1 MRRPFGGVRL
11 SRVNTALLMA
21 GVALLLVAVLG
32 RWVTVASN
40 QILQGAPWWVQVVL
54 GVTGLLAIAW
64 AVATSREPARELR
77 TVRGFLGAPPRMPD
91 RLVERPDLSEA
102 VVAALRA
109 GGGPVALTGMGGA
122 GKSTLAA
129 GACGDRRVRRRFRD
143 GVTWLEA
150 DPGQDPVTLL
160 GDLGRRLGLP
170 ESESGFTTVAQGR
183 DKIAAVLRG
192 KRMLVA
198 VDNVWERGPLD
209 ALAGLAPGCM
219 VMFTTRRPELATTF
233 GATQITVDELT
244 QGQAL
249 ELLGRWTGRAPAEL
263 PPAARALCT
272 RVGNL
277 ALGVAMAGAM
287 VARGRSFTDVVA
299 LIEQDL
305 TRVHADLDPA
315 YQYRNLLAAIEAGIS
330 DLPEGDQ
337 QRYEQLAVFAGRGPF
352 PREAAGVLWRPEL
365 AEAEVGDLLAELA
378 GRSLLTAAGDGWY
391 AAHDLQYDV
400 LKRRL
405 GPAGLA
411 AAHARL
417 LDGYRNRYPRGW
429 AGSATDPYLAGTLA
443 GHLHEAGRDGELRAL
458 LTDTAWIQARLAA
471 GQLPGLVSDYGY
483 ADDPLT
489 RQIVRAL
496 RLSGQIL
503 AAHPGLVPAQLAG
516 RLLGHPDPA
525 VADWATGLTHRGGP
539 GPWLVPLTPALTP
552 TTTAL
557 EQVLTGHAGWVRSVA
572 VTADGARAVS
582 GGDDGTVRVW
592 DLATGQQ
599 QAELTGH
606 DGRVRS
612 VAVTADGAR
621 AVSGGDDGTVRVWDL
636 ATGQQQAEL
645 TGHDGQVLVGGG
657 HRGRG
662 QGGQRRPTDGT
673 VRVWDLATGQQQ
685 AKLTG
690 HDGPVW
696 SVAVTADGARAVS
709 GGDDGTVRVW
719 DLATGQQQAKLTG
732 HDGPVRSV
740 AVTADGARAVSGG
753 DDGTVR
759 VWDLATGQQQA
770 KLTGHDGRV
779 WSVAVTADGTRA
791 VSGGDDGTVRVWDLA
806 TGQQQAKL
814 TGHDGLVW
822 SVAVTA
828 DGARAVSG
836 GDDGTVRVWDL
847 ATGQQQASSPATTA
861 RCGRWRSPRTG
872 PGRSAAATT
881 ARCGCGTW
889 PPASSRRAL
898 TGHDGL
904 VRSVAVTADGA
915 RAVSGGDDGTVRVWD
930 LATGQ
935 QQAELTGH
943 DGMVLVGG
951 GHRRRGQGGQRR
963 RRRHG
968 AGVGPGHRP
977 AAGQAHRPRRPGAG
991 GGGHRRRGQGGQR
1004 RRRRHGAGVGPGH
1017 RPAAGQA
1024 HRPRRPGAR
1033 GGGHR
1038 RRGHGRSA
1046 AAAATARCG
1055 CGTWPP
1061 GKRSPAGP
1069 GTTPLSPVPHYP
1081 ASPSRLPWDS
1091 NAPSPTYLSSVARRT
1106 PPDQS
1111 QSPHQPRPVLLP
1123 VRPCSRHTGSVL
1135 A

>member
-21 GVALLLVAVLG
+21 GVALLLVAILG
-32 RWVTVASN
+32 RWVTIASN

-54 GVTGLLAIAW
+54 GAVGLAAIAL

-109 GGGPVALTGMGGA
+109 GRGPVALTGMGGA

-160 GDLGRRLGLP
+160 GDLARRLGLP

-183 DKIAAVLRG
+183 DKVAAVLRG

-209 ALAGLAPGCM
+209 ALVGLAPGCT

-287 VARGRSFTDVVA
+287 VAQGRSFTDVAA

-458 LTDTAWIQARLAA
+458 LTDMAWIQARLAD

-483 ADDPLT
+483 AGDPLT

-496 RLSGQIL
+496 RLSAQIL
-503 AAHPGLVPAQLAG
+503 AADPGLVRCSARGPTAG
-516 RLLGHPDPA
+516 PPRPRCRGLGHRTDLPWRAWPVAGTSHPGSHFHHHCPRASPDRPQ
-525 VADWATGLTHRGGP
+525 RP
-539 GPWLVPLTPALTP
+539 GA
-552 TTTAL
+552 
-557 EQVLTGHAGWVRSVA
+557 
-572 VTADGARAVS
+572 
-582 GGDDGTVRVW
+582 
-592 DLATGQQ
+592 
-599 QAELTGH
+599 
-606 DGRVRS
+606 
-612 VAVTADGAR
+612 
-621 AVSGGDDGTVRVWDL
+621 
-636 ATGQQQAEL
+636 
-645 TGHDGQVLVGGG
+645 VGGG

-662 QGGQRRPTDGT
+662 QGGQRRRATAWCGCGT
-673 VRVWDLATGQQQ
+673 WPPASSGRSS
-685 AKLTG
+685 TG
-690 HDGPVW
+690 HNDSVW

-719 DLATGQQQAKLTG
+719 DLAAGQQQAELTG
-732 HDGPVRSV
+732 HDDRGAVGGGHRGRGQGGQRRRRRHGAGVGPGHRPAAGQADRPQRPGAVGGGHRGRGQGGQRRRRRHGAGVGPGHRPAAGQAHRPHRPGAVGGGHRGRDQGGQRRRRRHGAGVGPGHRPAAGRAHRPQRPGVVGGGHRGRDQGGQRRRRRHGAGVGPGHRRSS
-740 AVTADGARAVSGG
+740 RP
-753 DDGTVR
+753 
-759 VWDLATGQQQA
+759 
-770 KLTGHDGRV
+770 
-779 WSVAVTADGTRA
+779 
-791 VSGGDDGTVRVWDLA
+791 
-806 TGQQQAKL
+806 
-814 TGHDGLVW
+814 
-822 SVAVTA
+822 
-828 DGARAVSG
+828 
-836 GDDGTVRVWDL
+836 
-847 ATGQQQASSPATTA
+847 SSPATTA
-861 RCGRWRSPRTG
+861 RCGRWRSPRTGPGRSAAATTAWCGCGTWPPASSRPSSPATTAGCGRWRSPRTG

-889 PPASSRRAL
+889 PPASSR
-898 TGHDGL
+898 
-904 VRSVAVTADGA
+904 
-915 RAVSGGDDGTVRVWD
+915 
-930 LATGQ
+930 
-935 QQAELTGH
+935 
-943 DGMVLVGG
+943 
-951 GHRRRGQGGQRR
+951 
-963 RRRHG
+963 
-968 AGVGPGHRP
+968 
-977 AAGQAHRPRRPGAG
+977 
-991 GGGHRRRGQGGQR
+991 
-1004 RRRRHGAGVGPGH
+1004 
-1017 RPAAGQA
+1017 
-1024 HRPRRPGAR
+1024 
-1033 GGGHR
+1033 
-1038 RRGHGRSA
+1038 
-1046 AAAATARCG
+1046 
-1055 CGTWPP
+1055 
-1061 GKRSPAGP
+1061 
-1069 GTTPLSPVPHYP
+1069 
-1081 ASPSRLPWDS
+1081 PS
-1091 NAPSPTYLSSVARRT
+1091 
-1106 PPDQS
+1106 
-1111 QSPHQPRPVLLP
+1111 
-1123 VRPCSRHTGSVL
+1123 
-1135 A
+1135 

>member
-1 MRRPFGGVRL
+1 M
-11 SRVNTALLMA
+11 
-21 GVALLLVAVLG
+21 
-32 RWVTVASN
+32 
-40 QILQGAPWWVQVVL
+40 
-54 GVTGLLAIAW
+54 
-64 AVATSREPARELR
+64 
-77 TVRGFLGAPPRMPD
+77 
-91 RLVERPDLSEA
+91 
-102 VVAALRA
+102 AALRA

-160 GDLGRRLGLP
+160 GDLARRLGLP

-209 ALAGLAPGCM
+209 ALAGLAPGCT

-305 TRVHADLDPA
+305 TRVHAELDPA

-458 LTDTAWIQARLAA
+458 LTDAAWIQARLAG

-483 ADDPLT
+483 AGDPLT

-525 VADWATGLTHRGGP
+525 VADWATELTHRGGP

-557 EQVLTGHAGWVRSVA
+557 EQVLAGHDGTVESVA
-572 VTADGARAVS
+572 VTADGTRAVS

-599 QAELTGH
+599 QAALTGH
-606 DGRVRS
+606 DGVVES
-612 VAVTADGAR
+612 VAVTADGTR

-636 ATGQQQAEL
+636 ATGQQQAAL
-645 TGHDGQVLVGGG
+645 TGHDG
-657 HRGRG
+657 
-662 QGGQRRPTDGT
+662 
-673 VRVWDLATGQQQ
+673 A
-685 AKLTG
+685 
-690 HDGPVW
+690 
-696 SVAVTADGARAVS
+696 
-709 GGDDGTVRVW
+709 
-719 DLATGQQQAKLTG
+719 
-732 HDGPVRSV
+732 
-740 AVTADGARAVSGG
+740 
-753 DDGTVR
+753 
-759 VWDLATGQQQA
+759 
-770 KLTGHDGRV
+770 V

-806 TGQQQAKL
+806 TGQQQAEL
-814 TGHDGLVW
+814 TGHDGAVR

-828 DGARAVSG
+828 DGTRAVSG
-836 GDDGTVRVWDL
+836 GGDGTVRVWDL
-847 ATGQQQASSPATTA
+847 ATGQQQAELTGHDGSVRSRWRSPPTGPGRSAAATTARCGCGTWPPASSRPRSPATTA
-861 RCGRWRSPRTG
+861 RCSRWRSPPTGPGRSAAATTARCGCGTWPPASSRPRSPATTAGCGRWRSPRTG

-889 PPASSRRAL
+889 PPASSRPSSPA
-898 TGHDGL
+898 TTAL
-904 VRSVAVTADGA
+904 VRSVAVTADGTRA
-915 RAVSGGDDGTVRVWD
+915 VSGGHDGTVRVWDLATGQQQAALTGHDGVVWSVAVTADGTRAVSGGDDGTVRVWD

-935 QQAELTGH
+935 QQAALTGH
-943 DGMVLVGG
+943 DGAVWSVAVTADGTRAVSGGDDGTVRVWDLATGQQQAALTGHDGAVRSVAVTADGTRAVSGGDDGTVRVWDLATGQQQAALTGHDGAVRSVAVTADGARAVSGG
-951 GHRRRGQGGQRR
+951 GDGTVRVWDLATGQQQATLTGHNGAVRSVAVTADGTRAVSGGDD
-963 RRRHG
+963 RHG
-968 AGVGPGHRP
+968 AGVGPGHRER
-977 AAGQAHRPRRPGAG
+977 GRLLDRGPRRY
-991 GGGHRRRGQGGQR
+991 RLYRTI
-1004 RRRRHGAGVGPGH
+1004 
-1017 RPAAGQA
+1017 RPALQDCRGTAT
-1024 HRPRRPGAR
+1024 RPA
-1033 GGGHR
+1033 
-1038 RRGHGRSA
+1038 
-1046 AAAATARCG
+1046 
-1055 CGTWPP
+1055 
-1061 GKRSPAGP
+1061 
-1069 GTTPLSPVPHYP
+1069 
-1081 ASPSRLPWDS
+1081 LP
-1091 NAPSPTYLSSVARRT
+1091 T
-1106 PPDQS
+1106 
-1111 QSPHQPRPVLLP
+1111 
-1123 VRPCSRHTGSVL
+1123 
-1135 A
+1135 